1 MAKIKNLPR
10 LIAEDF
16 EEENQELISKI
27 AFVTNPA
34 FEQIVQAFN
43 KNITIEDN
51 LNMYIKDVELS
62 VGSNGVP
69 KPAVSFKS
77 GLKGSCRGLFVIKA
91 DCLEKTV
98 TYPTSAPFITFSEKD
113 GQINIDHIS
122 GIPAGAKYRIRVFSI
137 G

>member
-16 EEENQELISKI
+16 DEENQDLINKL

-43 KNITIEDN
+43 KNITIDDN
-51 LNMYIKDVELS
+51 LNMQVKDLDLIVDS
-62 VGSNGVP
+62 RGVP
-69 KPAVSFKS
+69 TSTVSFKTTLKTS
-77 GLKGSCRGLFVIKA
+77 CKGLMVIRA
-91 DCLEKTV
+91 ECLEKTIS
-98 TYPTSAPFITFSEKD
+98 YPTSAPFITFSESE
-113 GQINIDHIS
+113 GQISINHIS
-122 GIPAGAKYRIRVFSI
+122 GIPANAKYRIRVFSI